1 MKHVLSICLN
11 IRSQTQCE
19 INSHSPGITLD
30 GRKGTFRPTK
40 HGETRRLAAPQRWR
54 LQSRNNQIST
64 ALLQRSY
71 GRLVMLVSIQ
81 TLFFL
86 ADQISPLQVFCSSL
100 QVFTF
105 LYSSLYFS
113 SVLFSYLHC
122 FKVLCSSLEYSI
134 VLYSSLEYNIVI
146 YNSLQIPTV
155 NLHFPAV
162 LPAVLSGLN
171 QFLQLPVSL
180 CSCLSVLLSIFVP
193 GDHNP
198 THHLH
203 SETN

>member
-1 MKHVLSICLN
+1 
-11 IRSQTQCE
+11 
-19 INSHSPGITLD
+19 
-30 GRKGTFRPTK
+30 
-40 HGETRRLAAPQRWR
+40 
-54 LQSRNNQIST
+54 
-64 ALLQRSY
+64 
-71 GRLVMLVSIQ
+71 MLVSIQ

-162 LPAVLSGLN
+162 LPAVLSC
-171 QFLQLPVSL
+171 QYLPAVVCLFS
-180 CSCLSVLLSIFVP
+180 CQYSCLATIIPLTTCIVRPISSNLAEHFK
-193 GDHNP
+193 
-198 THHLH
+198 
-203 SETN
+203 TNFFPNTNCPEFRERRL